1 MGMCNVYD
9 EDVYIEI
16 MRNANAMTVHFWELK
31 EGDMI
36 AAGEHKG
43 LIVEEDAH
51 ESGDACYEGWLFLG
65 ADGDSYYPEDFGAD
79 LVKAYDENGELIDE
93 KEQEDIVFIVLSSRS
108 ESEADDRAIAV
119 YNDEEKAAERV
130 KELQEKDRKFVA
142 ELFCDPT
149 HYYYK
154 AFGVL

>member
-9 EDVYIEI
+9 EDVCIEI

-65 ADGDSYYPEDFGAD
+65 SDGDTYYPEDFGAD
-79 LVKAYDENGELIDE
+79 PVKIYDKNGDLI
-93 KEQEDIVFIVLSSRS
+93 
-108 ESEADDRAIAV
+108 EANDGNAV
-119 YNDEEKAAERV
+119 YVVLASDSKENISMEPIAIYRKEDSAKARV
-130 KELQEKDRKFVA
+130 AALQEKDQKFVQ
-142 ELFCDPT
+142 ELSCDPT
-149 HYYYK
+149 NYFYREYE
-154 AFGVL
+154 VL